1 MMRKLILTMAMCAAL
16 ACTLAGC
23 GNSAKNTASKVTSD
37 VSKIVSGVGS
47 EISGAA
53 SRLESG
59 MTSGASSYV
68 SGMDGDLNS
77 GTVDSG
83 TDGVIGNGDGSN
95 PSDVGAD
102 NDNSGMTSAQESA
115 LNEESAAAQ
124 GERPS
129 SDVAPG
135 PESST
140 NIRN

>member
-16 ACTLAGC
+16 ASTLAGC

-37 VSKIVSGVGS
+37 VSKVVSGVGS

-59 MTSGASSYV
+59 MSSYV

-95 PSDVGAD
+95 VSDVGAD